1 MGMMKP
7 KLLLPVLLACL
18 VFGFATGCSDT
29 KEKRARMTKAEKRR
43 LDSLDREALK
53 VGVMPTLD
61 CLPVLVAKN
70 QRLFDTLGVDVRLR
84 YYTAQMD
91 CDTALARKRVE
102 GSVTDLV
109 RARWLQ
115 QKGTALVYPI
125 ATQAYWQLITNKR
138 ARISELKQL
147 SDKMIAITRFS
158 ATDYLANLAIDSV
171 RPKYDVY
178 RVQINDVGIRLKM
191 MLNNEMDAALLPEP
205 QATAARLAGHRSLM
219 DSREK
224 NLRLGV
230 FAFRKEIYGDK
241 RRKEQVAL
249 FLKAY
254 NMAVDSINKNGFARY
269 ADLIVK
275 GCGVDASTVRALPRI
290 RYSHAASPR
299 QHDIDI
305 VSRIKE

>member
-1 MGMMKP
+1 M
-7 KLLLPVLLACL
+7 LLPVLLVGL
-18 VFGFATGCSDT
+18 VCCCGAGCSDN
-29 KEKRARMTKAEKRR
+29 KEKRVRMSKTEKRR

-61 CLPVLVAKN
+61 CLPLLVAKD
-70 QRLFDTLGVDVRLR
+70 QRLFDTLGVDVHLR
-84 YYTAQMD
+84 HYTAQMD

-109 RARWLQ
+109 RARRLQ
-115 QKGTALVYPI
+115 QKGTPLVYPI

-147 SDKMIAITRFS
+147 SDKMIAITRYS

-171 RPKYDVY
+171 HPKYDVY

-191 MLNNEMDAALLPEP
+191 MLNNEMDAALFPEP
-205 QATAARLAGHRSLM
+205 QATAARLAGNRSLM

-230 FAFRKEIYGDK
+230 FAFRKEIYSDK
-241 RRKEQVAL
+241 RRAGQVAL

-254 NMAVDSINKNGFARY
+254 NMAVDSINKNGTARY
-269 ADLIVK
+269 ADLIIK
-275 GCGVDASTVRALPRI
+275 NCGVDVRTVRALPRI
-290 RYSHAASPR
+290 RYTHAASPR
-299 QHDIDI
+299 QHDMDI